1 MDSKSNL
8 APGIVFTTFAE
19 VLLKNHDKSD
29 TNEAVKETV
38 RAAAIHNG
46 ARGKLLEAL
55 VKNLPPI
62 LMAVRSTKTARFEGA
77 VSSAP
82 TPRYEIWTYSEYRNV
97 SDISSYETKKHEYHI
112 WIDLDEKKHISVR
125 SPDVRIKPRA
135 IQLLKYLIERIGQ
148 RVSFEVVLKDVFDDS
163 ATGKEFEATN
173 QNKIEQQLTAI
184 NKFSGREF
192 RKHLFPDKFGPGLG
206 LKRTFSDKYF
216 VFRRLC

>member
-8 APGIVFTTFAE
+8 ALGTVFTTFAE
-19 VLLKNHDKSD
+19 VLLKNNKSNSNK
-29 TNEAVKETV
+29 TVQETV
-38 RAAAIHNG
+38 RTAAIHNG
-46 ARGKLLEAL
+46 ARGRLLEAL

-62 LMAVRSTKTARFEGA
+62 LMAVRSTKTAHFEGT

-82 TPRYEIWTYSEYRNV
+82 TPQYEIWTYGEYRNV
-97 SDISSYETKKHEYHI
+97 RDISSYETKKNEYHI

-135 IQLLKYLIERIGQ
+135 IQLLMYLIERIGQ

-163 ATGKEFEATN
+163 ATGKEFETTN
-173 QNKIEQQLTAI
+173 KNRIEQQLTAI
-184 NKFSGREF
+184 DKFSGREF
-192 RKHLFPDKFGPGLG
+192 RKHLFPDKFRSGLG